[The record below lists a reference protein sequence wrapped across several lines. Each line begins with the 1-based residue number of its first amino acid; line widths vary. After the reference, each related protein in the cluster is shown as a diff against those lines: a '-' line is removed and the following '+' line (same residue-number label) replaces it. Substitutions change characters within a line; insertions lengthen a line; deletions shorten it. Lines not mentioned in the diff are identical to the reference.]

1 MFRIMRTGVIY
12 LLGVSALRVHPN
24 VKQSIICITPPPPP
38 PHSSFPTF
46 FSSSFCRPCA
56 AAARQRS
63 AHTQPSRNH
72 NVTMGQI
79 SNVSVF
85 MGFYCRLE
93 MLQSAIHIMVHFT
106 CSEIIRAKRPLK
118 LTSSCFPEEPYPRHS
133 VYPPTRAAP
142 PLSLSQVTGLL
153 STCSPVLNVSM
164 ARFFPVK
171 HIQSQ
176 KLRDACG

>member
-1 MFRIMRTGVIY
+1 M
-12 LLGVSALRVHPN
+12 
-24 VKQSIICITPPPPP
+24 
-38 PHSSFPTF
+38 
-46 FSSSFCRPCA
+46 SSSLL
-56 AAARQRS
+56 S
-63 AHTQPSRNH
+63 ASHLLLLLLTAPFPPSFLLLSADPVQQQLVSVPPTH
-72 NVTMGQI
+72 SLPETTTMGQVSI
-79 SNVSVF
+79 VSVF